1 MDTTNS
7 AYCSLGK
14 PTYRKFL
21 SSTTQEGTFLKN
33 HTDLVRQPLKQP
45 IGPRSARP
53 CPDPP
58 LTPARGRHLSTEH
71 LSRVRSDLCT
81 VGHVPLDATK
91 INNIV
96 IEERAAEGSDSTPIA
111 ITLQGCQQSSDLI

>member
-53 CPDPP
+53 CPDPQ
-58 LTPARGRHLSTEH
+58 LTPARDRHMSTEH
-71 LSRVRSDLCT
+71 WSRVRNDLCT

-91 INNIV
+91 INNRI
-96 IEERAAEGSDSTPIA
+96 IEKRPAEGSDSTPTA
-111 ITLQGCQQSSDLI
+111 ITLQGCQQSKL